1 MEDGGVCLML
11 VKVFVLGRPG
21 SGKTTAMYHL
31 LTLARQ
37 RNYSALSID
46 DYNILHRMSQQDTQH
61 IQFRSTTYDGF
72 DVLDPT
78 VFDTALEMLEQQ
90 VQNMAVLETDGII
103 TIEFARN
110 DYAQALSKFSLEFLQ
125 DAYVFF
131 VDADLDTCIE
141 RIYQR
146 VTSPFAPSNHF
157 VSDYVMHTYYNHEN
171 WSYVSSDLKR
181 AHHIFKDVQSFRN
194 TGNVCSLLETVG
206 DFAEQLFQTEFHAPP
221 LSKQQKQLA
230 PV

>member
-1 MEDGGVCLML
+1 ML

-31 LTLARQ
+31 LNLARQ

-46 DYNILHRMSQQDTQH
+46 DYNILHHMSQQDTQH

-78 VFDTALEMLEQQ
+78 VFDTALEVLEQQ
-90 VQNMAVLETDGII
+90 VQSMTQLEGDGII

-110 DYAQALSKFSLEFLQ
+110 DYAQALNKFSRDFLK
-125 DAYVFF
+125 DSYVFF

-146 VTSPFAPSNHF
+146 VASPFAQSNHF
-157 VSDYVMHTYYNHEN
+157 VSDYVMHTYYDHEN
-171 WSYVSSDLKR
+171 WFYINFHLKA
-181 AHHIFKDVQSFRN
+181 AHHIYKDVQTFRN
-194 TGNVCSLLETVG
+194 TDNVCSLLHTVE
-206 DFAEQLFQTEFHAPP
+206 DFAERLFLAEFHTRP
-221 LSKQQKQLA
+221 LSKRHKQLA
-230 PV
+230 HV

>member
-21 SGKTTAMYHL
+21 SGKSTAMYHL

-46 DYNILHRMSQQDTQH
+46 DYNILYHMSQQDTQH
-61 IQFRSTTYDGF
+61 IQFRSTNYDGF
-72 DVLDPT
+72 DVLDPS
-78 VFDTALEMLEQQ
+78 VFDTALEVLEQQ
-90 VQNMAVLETDGII
+90 VQSTLALEVDGII

-110 DYAQALSKFSLEFLQ
+110 DYAQALSKFSPEFLK

-146 VTSPFAPSNHF
+146 VTSPFTPSNHF
-157 VSDYVMHTYYNHEN
+157 VSDYVMHTYYNQEN
-171 WSYVSSDLKR
+171 WSYVSSDLKT
-181 AHHIFKDVQSFRN
+181 AHHIYKDVQTFRN
-194 TGNVCSLLETVG
+194 IGNVYALLHTVEN
-206 DFAEQLFQTEFHAPP
+206 FAERLFQTEFHAAPQ
-221 LSKQQKQLA
+221 SEWQKQLTH
-230 PV
+230 V

>member
-1 MEDGGVCLML
+1 ML

-46 DYNILHRMSQQDTQH
+46 DYNILHHMSQQDTQH
-61 IQFRSTTYDGF
+61 IQFRNTTYDGF

-78 VFDTALEMLEQQ
+78 VFDTALEVLEQQ
-90 VQNMAVLETDGII
+90 VQSMALLEDDGII

-110 DYAQALSKFSLEFLQ
+110 DYAQALSQFSRDFLK
-125 DAYVFF
+125 DSYVFF
-131 VDADLDTCIE
+131 VDADLNTCIE

-146 VTSPFAPSNHF
+146 VGSPFAPSNHF
-157 VSDYVMHTYYNHEN
+157 VSDYVMHTYYDHEN
-171 WSYVSSDLKR
+171 WSYVNSDLKT
-181 AHHIFKDVQSFRN
+181 AHHIYKNVQTFRN
-194 TGNVCSLLETVG
+194 TGNVSSLLQTVEG
-206 DFAEQLFQTEFHAPP
+206 FAESLFLTEFHAVP
-221 LSKQQKQLA
+221 LSARQQQL
-230 PV
+230 VHV